1 MTIWNEA
8 IGLYIDVNIV
18 TNEKVILLDFLQTSA
33 ISTCYLYVFDY
44 YENNNNKN
52 KSLIELL
59 IFLIVFLQ
67 KHSLLNNFL
76 TFITTKI

>member
-1 MTIWNEA
+1 MTIRNEA

-44 YENNNNKN
+44 YE
-52 KSLIELL
+52 
-59 IFLIVFLQ
+59 
-67 KHSLLNNFL
+67 
-76 TFITTKI
+76 KIIIIKINH